1 MIPGAFTGS
10 LACAAVQTARGRYR
24 KFSRGVLATHSAAL
38 MLVPSPAAT
47 AGQDQPRTVLPEWHL
62 ASPRLEF
69 GLTTDLLHGVTDAA
83 LFDDGTLAIADAG
96 NYRVV
101 LVSEEGNLIRVLGRE
116 GEGPGEFASLARIF
130 HGGGD
135 TLVTHDWRRTRA
147 AIWTL
152 GSVEP
157 FDFRLPM
164 IGDYQPSVDGAVN
177 GSTLLLR
184 TSEYEHSG
192 PDRLYASESV
202 IALHRPRLGS
212 TTTIERRP
220 GQYNYLITEGF
231 GSGGTGR
238 TTYSMPFLST
248 AHFATAGPHYGVIPL
263 DSTVLLVSTLPTL
276 QRRRVPLPIPP
287 RPLTIDVVRHTRD
300 SLLSG
305 FQSSQWPGAAR
316 RIRRVYSD
324 DFPLPDY
331 GPAVRRLL
339 AFGGRFWVE
348 PHRQA
353 TEEYTRWL
361 VVDPDAG
368 AVVAEVNVPA
378 AERLLSGSEHS
389 VVLLTRTPMDEEFV
403 RVRDIERPSG

>member
-1 MIPGAFTGS
+1 MIPGQRRRNLPGGL
-10 LACAAVQTARGRYR
+10 LAARCAALPL
-24 KFSRGVLATHSAAL
+24 LAYPATIAA
-38 MLVPSPAAT
+38 
-47 AGQDQPRTVLPEWHL
+47 QDQPESAAPEWHL
-62 ASPRLEF
+62 TSPRLEF
-69 GLTTDLLHGVTDAA
+69 GLTTDLLHGVTDAV
-83 LFDDGTLAIADAG
+83 LFEDGTLAIADAG

-101 LVSEEGNLIRVLGRE
+101 LVSEEGYLIRVLGRK

-135 TLVTHDWRRTRA
+135 TLVTFDWMRTRA

-152 GSVEP
+152 GSEET
-157 FDFRLPM
+157 FDFSLPM

-184 TSEYEHSG
+184 TLEHEGSG

-202 IALHRPRLGS
+202 IALYRPRLGS

-220 GQYNYLITEGF
+220 GQYNYLITEEF

-248 AHFATAGPHYGVIPL
+248 AHFAAAGPHYGVVPL
-263 DSTVLLVSTLPTL
+263 DSAVLLVSTLPAL
-276 QRRRVPLPIPP
+276 QRRSVPLPIPP
-287 RPLTIDVVRHTRD
+287 LPLTIDVVRHTRD

-353 TEEYTRWL
+353 SEEYIRWL
-361 VVDPDAG
+361 VVDPRAG
-368 AVVAEVNVPA
+368 AVVAEVNIPA
-378 AERLLSGSEHS
+378 AERLLSGNEHS
-389 VVLLTRTPMDEEFV
+389 VVLLARTPMDEEFV
-403 RVRDIERPSG
+403 RVRGIERPSR

>member
-1 MIPGAFTGS
+1 MIPGLRRRNLPGGL
-10 LACAAVQTARGRYR
+10 LAARCAALLL
-24 KFSRGVLATHSAAL
+24 LASPTTISGQDEPESAA
-38 MLVPSPAAT
+38 
-47 AGQDQPRTVLPEWHL
+47 REWHL
-62 ASPRLEF
+62 TSPRLEF
-69 GLTTDLLHGVTDAA
+69 GLTTDLLHGVTDAV
-83 LFDDGTLAIADAG
+83 LFEDGTLAIADAG

-101 LVSEEGNLIRVLGRE
+101 LVSEGGNLIRVLGRK

-135 TLVTHDWRRTRA
+135 TLVTYDWRRTRA

-152 GSVEP
+152 GSEET
-157 FDFRLPM
+157 FDFRLPT
-164 IGDYQPSVDGAVN
+164 IGDYRPSVDGAVN

-184 TSEYEHSG
+184 TSEYESAG

-202 IALHRPRLGS
+202 IALYRPRLGS

-248 AHFATAGPHYGVIPL
+248 AHFAAAGPHYGVVPL
-263 DSTVLLVSTLPTL
+263 DSTVLLVSTLPVL

-287 RPLTIDVVRHTRD
+287 RPLTIDVVRQTRD

-353 TEEYTRWL
+353 SEEHTRWL
-361 VVDPDAG
+361 VVDPGAG
-368 AVVAEVNVPA
+368 AVVAEINIPI
-378 AERLLSGSEHS
+378 AERLLSGNEHS
-389 VVLLTRTPMDEEFV
+389 VVLLMRTPMDEEFV
-403 RVRDIERPSG
+403 RVRGIERPSG

>member
-1 MIPGAFTGS
+1 MIPGLRRRNLPGGL
-10 LACAAVQTARGRYR
+10 LAARCAALLL
-24 KFSRGVLATHSAAL
+24 LAYPATIAA
-38 MLVPSPAAT
+38 
-47 AGQDQPRTVLPEWHL
+47 QDQPESAAPEWHL
-62 ASPRLEF
+62 TSPRLEF
-69 GLTTDLLHGVTDAA
+69 GLTTHLLHGVTDAV

-96 NYRVV
+96 NFRVV
-101 LVSEEGNLIRVLGRE
+101 LVSEEGNLIRFLGRK

-135 TLVTHDWRRTRA
+135 TLVTYDWRRTRA

-152 GSVEP
+152 GSVET

-164 IGDYQPSVDGAVN
+164 IGDYRPSVDGAVN
-177 GSTLLLR
+177 GSTLLLL
-184 TSEYEHSG
+184 TSEYESSG

-202 IALHRPRLGS
+202 IALYRPFLGS

-220 GQYNYLITEGF
+220 GQYNYLITEEF
-231 GSGGTGR
+231 GRGGTGR

-248 AHFATAGPHYGVIPL
+248 AHFAAAGPHYGVVPL
-263 DSTVLLVSTLPTL
+263 DSTVLLLSTLPVL

-300 SLLSG
+300 SLLSS

-353 TEEYTRWL
+353 SEEYTRWL
-361 VVDPDAG
+361 VVDPNAG
-368 AVVAEVNVPA
+368 AVVAEINIPA
-378 AERLLSGSEHS
+378 AERLLSGNEHS
-389 VVLLTRTPMDEEFV
+389 VVLLTHTPMDEEFV